1 MLELRKRKQQLFF
14 SSATLELWD
23 WNDSIDVCLLI
34 CLRAIR
40 WSWNSQLLNV
50 AWLSSR
56 IACSVSYTTRG
67 RPATLLL
74 HWPPRTGRV
83 LSASKNIT
91 SRHLWY
97 YSWDSDN
104 CPCETPKAIGL
115 HTGIVASVAANVESG
130 LASSSHRLLA
140 PRTAALSPR
149 LAGHHELSDWSRARL
164 KGQHLTYVLGFSSK
178 PLTPPLHLSGDQLQ
192 FLSSHLSSVLGLHS
206 WHCDVLLF
214 ASQTLRR
221 WLVYILTV
229 LLTLRIACCFTS
241 LRLHCILV

>member
-1 MLELRKRKQQLFF
+1 MLLDYHLG
-14 SSATLELWD
+14 SLAPSATLQGG
-23 WNDSIDVCLLI
+23 
-34 CLRAIR
+34 A
-40 WSWNSQLLNV
+40 QLLEF
-50 AWLSSR
+50 
-56 IACSVSYTTRG
+56 
-67 RPATLLL
+67 

-83 LSASKNIT
+83 LSACKNIT

-104 CPCETPKAIGL
+104 CPCETPKATGL
-115 HTGIVASVAANVESG
+115 HTGIVASVAASVESG
-130 LASSSHRLLA
+130 FASLSHRLLA

-164 KGQHLTYVLGFSSK
+164 KGQHLTYVLGLGSK

-192 FLSSHLSSVLGLHS
+192 FLSSLLTSVLGLHS

-214 ASQTLRR
+214 TSPTLRR

-229 LLTLRIACCFTS
+229 LLILRIASCFTS
-241 LRLHCILV
+241 LGLHCILV